1 METILLTFATFLTF
15 VFHESFLLNTRKPF
29 FKIFLFT
36 LLSFMG
42 IYLPTPIRLFYFFC
56 LLYLL
61 FLPNDT
67 KKFLFAFL
75 VSNLVMCFLEIICV
89 LFFLKVPY
97 LGYLSL
103 LFSYLLIHTK
113 PFLSFWK
120 LLQNKKNIDFF
131 IIFSLFL
138 FSVFFFTEFQNWLLP
153 IFWIFFFVF
162 VFIFFKEREKNEQLK
177 DAYHQ
182 MEEYTKLCEKYM
194 EDFRIEQ
201 HENKN
206 FLLSLRGMISKDK
219 QALAFIN
226 QLLQEQ
232 ESISFELVKEVEK
245 IPYVF
250 LRGLF
255 YAKLKFCQEHE
266 IVTHFEIDP
275 MIRKTKKES
284 KEFEH
289 NLARILGVFFD
300 NAIEATEKTK
310 NKNINIYIYY
320 DNQKLN
326 FQIANTFDDTIHLN
340 FLGKPGY
347 STKGKGHGYGLSLVK
362 KIVKNEKRFHM
373 ETMICDDV
381 FTQTLS
387 IMKKN

>member
-29 FKIFLFT
+29 FKVFLFT

-182 MEEYTKLCEKYM
+182 MEE
-194 EDFRIEQ
+194 
-201 HENKN
+201 
-206 FLLSLRGMISKDK
+206 
-219 QALAFIN
+219 
-226 QLLQEQ
+226 
-232 ESISFELVKEVEK
+232 
-245 IPYVF
+245 
-250 LRGLF
+250 
-255 YAKLKFCQEHE
+255 
-266 IVTHFEIDP
+266 
-275 MIRKTKKES
+275 
-284 KEFEH
+284 
-289 NLARILGVFFD
+289 
-300 NAIEATEKTK
+300 
-310 NKNINIYIYY
+310 
-320 DNQKLN
+320 
-326 FQIANTFDDTIHLN
+326 
-340 FLGKPGY
+340 
-347 STKGKGHGYGLSLVK
+347 
-362 KIVKNEKRFHM
+362 
-373 ETMICDDV
+373 
-381 FTQTLS
+381 
-387 IMKKN
+387 